1 MAKGKQKKCPRILHY
16 FFVLAM
22 LFLLF
27 WVLFFGQNSFWNTAK
42 LRKKVNKLEQEAQ
55 YLKAVNDSLAK
66 ENARLKTDPAA
77 AEKAAREL
85 FGLTKPNEKVF
96 RFVPAKEDKK

>member
-1 MAKGKQKKCPRILHY
+1 MKSKQKKCPRSIHY
-16 FFVLAM
+16 LFIAGLV
-22 LFLLF
+22 FLLF
-27 WVLFFGQNSFWNTAK
+27 WILFWGENSFLRTAQLK
-42 LRKKVNKLEQEAQ
+42 KKVHKLEREAL
-55 YLKAVNDSLAK
+55 YLKAINDSLAK
-66 ENARLKTDPAA
+66 ENTRLKTDPAA

>member
-1 MAKGKQKKCPRILHY
+1 MARGKKQECPRIVHY
-16 FFVLAM
+16 LFVVAAV
-22 LFLLF
+22 FLLL
-27 WVLFFGQNSFWNTAK
+27 WVLVFGQNSFWNTTK
-42 LRKKVNKLEQEAQ
+42 LKKKVNKLEQEALH
-55 YLKAVNDSLAK
+55 LKAINDSLAK